1 MTYGQVKTLTLK
13 LLNQHSV
20 AGTLV
25 PGSYNNQQDY
35 INRIGALIN
44 DATMEIATSVRKIPE
59 VLRLGDLNKEDLGT
73 TVRYELPANFYQF
86 VSGDTVVACDGTVL
100 PTNRY
105 SVQGQRYLLL
115 RKNGMNTDDVSITY
129 YRYPE
134 LLPDSPADNDRLDN
148 TPDVHQAI
156 AYYVASML
164 VAQDDPFL
172 CALFNNKYEDK
183 LARLGPGV
191 NAEVHPVSDAYAFF
205 G

>member
-1 MTYGQVKTLTLK
+1 MTYGQVKTLVLK

-25 PGSYNNQQDY
+25 ENSYNNQQDY

-59 VLRLGDLNKEDLGT
+59 VLRLEDLDAEDLGET
-73 TVRYELPANFYQF
+73 LRYEMPANFYQL
-86 VSGDTVVACDGTVL
+86 VSGDTAVTCRGAVV
-100 PTNRY
+100 PTNQY

-115 RKNGMNTDDVSITY
+115 RKNEVDADQVSVTY

-134 LLPDSPADNDRLDN
+134 LLPDNPSDSDQLDN
-148 TPDVHQAI
+148 TPDTHQAI

-164 VAQDDPFL
+164 VAQDDAFL
-172 CALFNNKYEDK
+172 CALLNNKYEDK
-183 LARLGPGV
+183 LARLSPGV
-191 NAEVHPVSDAYAFF
+191 TMEVRPIEDAYSFF
-205 G
+205 D